1 MTDSSS
7 TGSKRAKA
15 AADKATQEL
24 EARLESLRA
33 DMDEIMKALGDKAGK
48 QASEVKEAFTGNRAE
63 EILDELREVLGDVKR
78 RAGDAEKKVVET
90 AREHPLQSLLVAFGV
105 GFLASLL
112 LRR

>member
-1 MTDSSS
+1 
-7 TGSKRAKA
+7 
-15 AADKATQEL
+15 
-24 EARLESLRA
+24 
-33 DMDEIMKALGDKAGK
+33 
-48 QASEVKEAFTGNRAE
+48 
-63 EILDELREVLGDVKR
+63 VLGDVKR